1 MKFYL
6 LILFFL
12 LAPKAHS
19 ATFSVN
25 SPNDNNDLTPGD
37 GICADVFG
45 QCTLR
50 AAIEET
56 NNLPG
61 ADNVYLQ
68 RGVSYQNGFSSQLI
82 TDSLT
87 LSIENPFTP
96 ITSALQLPQIH
107 GNNNRVFKV
116 QNATEVTFFGLLIMD
131 GDVTRNNLGDQYG
144 GGVSVDDVTTFN
156 LLNSIVYANRALTG
170 GGLEFRNVG
179 NVLISLSDISY
190 NENVESPSHGIAIK
204 HGGLNA
210 GEIKIQHSSIHHN
223 SLMNNNPGGCSYAI
237 EKEAATGDMYV
248 FNSLISDNG
257 NFTIPNNCV
266 FGIYAASSS
275 LFQSSDLFIV
285 NSSIINNHGEGLS
298 YWDSGTVITGN
309 LFVRNSILA
318 NNNYGDCDGSMRGI
332 INFGDANGGYN
343 ITSDSSC
350 NLPAISGNMQN
361 TNPMLSP
368 AKSIFPYA
376 TFLFIYYEPM
386 FNSPAIDNGS
396 PLPVHI
402 GNPNACQQ
410 YDQLLRLRPIDGNG
424 NGSAVCDIGAVEYTD
439 LIFENGFE

>member
-12 LAPKAHS
+12 LAPEAIS
-19 ATFSVN
+19 ATFLVD
-25 SPNDNNDLTPGD
+25 SPNDTNDLTPGD

-61 ADNVYLQ
+61 ADIVYLQ

-116 QNATEVTFFGLLIMD
+116 ENATEVTFFGLLITD
-131 GDVTRNNLGDQYG
+131 GDVTQNSLGDQYG

-156 LLNSIVYANRALTG
+156 LLNSIVYDNRALTG
-170 GGLEFRNVG
+170 AGIEFRNVG

-204 HGGLNA
+204 HGGVNA

-223 SLMNNNPGGCSYAI
+223 AVINTSFNGCSFAI
-237 EKEAATGDMYV
+237 EKGFQTGDMYV
-248 FNSLISDNG
+248 FNTLISDNG
-257 NFTIPNNCV
+257 DVANPMNCV
-266 FGIYAASSS
+266 NGIFAGSWNIY
-275 LFQSSDLFIV
+275 QISDLYLV
-285 NSSIINNHGEGLS
+285 NSTIINN
-298 YWDSGTVITGN
+298 SGTGLDFNDYSAVITGD
-309 LFVRNSILA
+309 LFVRNAILA
-318 NNNYGDCDGSMRGI
+318 NNHFKDCDILQGI
-332 INFGDANGGYN
+332 INFGDANGGHN

-350 NLPAISGNMQN
+350 NLPAVSGNMQN
-361 TNPMLSP
+361 TNPMLSD

-386 FNSPAIDNGS
+386 VTSPAIDNGS
-396 PLPVHI
+396 PLPVHM

-410 YDQLLRLRPIDGNG
+410 YDQLLRVRPIDGNG